1 MVDIS
6 TKPAFCL
13 KGNEEGVNLGEM
25 NKRWRVIGRTGGRG
39 NCNQDVIFERRTNV
53 LYTLY

>member
-13 KGNEEGVNLGEM
+13 KGNGEGENLGEM